1 MPKFSKSEFAFAPL
15 SISQTTLFASLAP
28 TCLVQKPLKLPPVT
42 KQEFRSAKRWV
53 VDLLRQIVREFAH
66 STA

>member
-1 MPKFSKSEFAFAPL
+1 MPKFSKSEFTFAPL
-15 SISQTTLFASLAP
+15 SIPQTMFFVSLAI
-28 TCLVQKPLKLPPVT
+28 CLVQKPLKLPPVT
-42 KQEFRSAKRWV
+42 KQEFRSAKRRL

>member
-1 MPKFSKSEFAFAPL
+1 MPKFSKSEFTFAPL
-15 SISQTTLFASLAP
+15 SIPQTMYFVSLAP
-28 TCLVQKPLKLPPVT
+28 ICLVQKPLKLPPVT

>member
-1 MPKFSKSEFAFAPL
+1 MPKFSKGEFAFAPL
-15 SISQTTLFASLAP
+15 SISQTMLFASLAP
-28 TCLVQKPLKLPPVT
+28 TYLVPKPLKLPPIT